1 MSTRKRILFC
11 SVPYHAGVVEVA
23 GKWVPLNLVTLAGT
37 ARAAGHECAIYDAMT
52 KGTGIAEICRRIE
65 EFRPEVVAVSMIT
78 STTPDGI
85 LVLEAAKAV
94 NPAIVT
100 VAGGIHASFMYEE
113 LFAACPALDYVV
125 IGEGEETLAELLAC
139 LAENGD
145 PLSVRGLAFRQEGGV
160 RRTAVRPHLADLDNM
175 PMAWDLLDWEDYTY
189 FILPGSRLGAVATS
203 RGCEQGCTF
212 CSQQKFWGRTWRGRS
227 AADVVREIEEL
238 AREHAVDVVL
248 LTDDYPTPDRGRWEE
263 MLDLL
268 IARNLGV
275 RLLMET
281 RAADIIRDRDILA
294 KYRAAGIIHIYVGTE
309 ATNQAQLDYVK
320 KDLTVD
326 EARESLRLCREHGI
340 ITETSMIIGFPDD
353 TPESIDRTIG
363 LASEFNPDFAHFLAI
378 TPWPYADIT
387 PELAPYIEEHDYRR
401 YNLVDPVLKPR
412 AMTRDQVD
420 LAIIDGYR
428 RFYMGKFQEILAE
441 EEGFKKEYMLT
452 AMRRIMSHSFIRKK
466 LGDMGAS
473 MPEELRVLVAGGG

>member
-1 MSTRKRILFC
+1 
-11 SVPYHAGVVEVA
+11 
-23 GKWVPLNLVTLAGT
+23 
-37 ARAAGHECAIYDAMT
+37 
-52 KGTGIAEICRRIE
+52 
-65 EFRPEVVAVSMIT
+65 
-78 STTPDGI
+78 
-85 LVLEAAKAV
+85 
-94 NPAIVT
+94 
-100 VAGGIHASFMYEE
+100 
-113 LFAACPALDYVV
+113 
-125 IGEGEETLAELLAC
+125 
-139 LAENGD
+139 
-145 PLSVRGLAFRQEGGV
+145 
-160 RRTAVRPHLADLDNM
+160 
-175 PMAWDLLDWEDYTY
+175 
-189 FILPGSRLGAVATS
+189 
-203 RGCEQGCTF
+203 
-212 CSQQKFWGRTWRGRS
+212 
-227 AADVVREIEEL
+227 VVREIEEL